1 MNKLNN
7 ILLVVWVFSLLVL
20 GYFVVDYMKYREQ
33 LADRKEAAIIEESET
48 VNGEQVEQPAE
59 DLKPVSY
66 EEKEVVMEL
75 AMIGDV
81 LLHKHLALYGEWT
94 NAFEPVRAYLE
105 SPDFLIANQE
115 SPPTA
120 PTYPISGYPQFSSP
134 DTIIRDIQ
142 LVGVDYVN
150 LANNHIVDK
159 GEGGMKVV
167 FDVLDHY
174 AMPYVGAYRSEEDL
188 ATHRIIEKDGLK
200 VGLLSYTY
208 GTNGLY
214 LPTGSPFIVNYIEM
228 DQITA
233 DVQAIKPHVD
243 VVTVLMHWG
252 AEYVTEHNSTQKSL
266 AEQLNA
272 AGVDI
277 VFGAHPHVL
286 QPYEKLVN
294 GEGQET
300 HVFYSLGNFFATTS
314 SSKESFIGAIAS
326 LQISKK
332 GEAVTVQMPKVVAT
346 SMLIGSD
353 GKYRV
358 YPLADVESQSVRNLA
373 WVQGVLG
380 PEVLVQ

>member
-7 ILLVVWVFSLLVL
+7 ILLGVWVFSLLVL
-20 GYFVVDYMKYREQ
+20 GYFAVDYMKYREQ
-33 LADRKEAAIIEESET
+33 LSNGNSQDIITAEAE
-48 VNGEQVEQPAE
+48 EQVVELPTEPEAPQVVEQ
-59 DLKPVSY
+59 
-66 EEKEVVMEL
+66 KEVVMEL

-81 LLHKHLALYGEWT
+81 LLHKRLALYGEWT
-94 NAFEPVRAYLE
+94 STFEPVKPFLE

-120 PTYPISGYPQFSSP
+120 PTYPITGYPQFSSP

-167 FDVLDHY
+167 FDVLDRY
-174 AMPYVGAYRSEEDL
+174 QMPYVGAYRSQEDR
-188 ATHRIIEKDGLK
+188 ATHRIIEKDDLK

-208 GTNGLY
+208 GTNGLF
-214 LPTGSPFIVNYIEM
+214 LPNDSPFVVNYIEM
-228 DQITA
+228 DQMIA
-233 DVQAIKPHVD
+233 DVQALKPHVD

-252 AEYVTEHNSTQKSL
+252 AEYVTKHNETQASL
-266 AEQLNA
+266 AQQLNA

-294 GEGQET
+294 AEGKET

-326 LQISKK
+326 MQILKK
-332 GEAVTVQMPKVVAT
+332 GDTVTVQLPKVVAT
-346 SMLIGSD
+346 SMLMGSD
-353 GKYRV
+353 GKYKV
-358 YPLADVESQSVRNLA
+358 YPLAQVEAQSVRNLA

-380 PEVLVQ
+380 PEVIVQ